1 MTPTLEIYCQKNKHN
16 IEARVSKGLGIVSQI
31 MDILK
36 CVRFGAH
43 YFEIA
48 LTLRESIMINGMLT
62 NCEVWYGL
70 TDNEVGQLEEVDRLL
85 LRRILNVAAS
95 CPVETLYL
103 ELGCVPLRI
112 VIKSRRINYLHHL
125 TTRNSS
131 EMIFKFFM
139 AQWNFPANKD
149 EWTEQVRKDLEEL
162 KMEEDLEWIGS
173 RSKPTFK
180 KMVKIQARE
189 LAFDWLMKKKESHTK
204 MTNLSYPTLEMQEYL
219 KDNKITV
226 SQAKIL
232 FRVRTRMEQ
241 FGENFKGGRDTK
253 PCPVC
258 EASKDT
264 QSHSFQCSVIQDN
277 IEVNGN
283 YLEIFNFKVGKKLAT
298 TVENIVKFR
307 ENYKEN

>member
-1 MTPTLEIYCQKNKHN
+1 MEQVKCDTYLRNILSKDGKNNLN

-36 CVRFGAH
+36 CVSFGAH

-95 CPVETLYL
+95 CPVEALYL

-149 EWTEQVRKDLEEL
+149 EWTEQVRKYLEEL

-173 RSKPTFK
+173 RS
-180 KMVKIQARE
+180 
-189 LAFDWLMKKKESHTK
+189 
-204 MTNLSYPTLEMQEYL
+204 
-219 KDNKITV
+219 
-226 SQAKIL
+226 
-232 FRVRTRMEQ
+232 
-241 FGENFKGGRDTK
+241 
-253 PCPVC
+253 
-258 EASKDT
+258 
-264 QSHSFQCSVIQDN
+264 
-277 IEVNGN
+277 
-283 YLEIFNFKVGKKLAT
+283 
-298 TVENIVKFR
+298 
-307 ENYKEN
+307 

>member
-1 MTPTLEIYCQKNKHN
+1 
-16 IEARVSKGLGIVSQI
+16 
-31 MDILK
+31 
-36 CVRFGAH
+36 
-43 YFEIA
+43 
-48 LTLRESIMINGMLT
+48 
-62 NCEVWYGL
+62 
-70 TDNEVGQLEEVDRLL
+70 
-85 LRRILNVAAS
+85 
-95 CPVETLYL
+95 
-103 ELGCVPLRI
+103 
-112 VIKSRRINYLHHL
+112 
-125 TTRNSS
+125 
-131 EMIFKFFM
+131 MIFKFFM

-149 EWTEQVRKDLEEL
+149 EWTEQVRKDLEEF
-162 KMEEDLEWIGS
+162 KMEEELEWIGS
-173 RSKPTFK
+173 RSKLTFK
-180 KMVKIQARE
+180 NIVKIQARE

-204 MTNLSYPTLEMQEYL
+204 MTNLSYSTLEMQEYF
-219 KDNKITV
+219 KDSKITV
-226 SQAKIL
+226 VQAKIL

-264 QSHSFQCSVIQDN
+264 HSHSFQCSVIKEN